1 MLLADKIAEHLP
13 RLPAPLR
20 ALVDAELAAGHEI
33 IEVEIGRDEN
43 AGKIAFI
50 FKAPFRT
57 TQDHPPKDVL
67 YRELL
72 ERDPMIYEY
81 YVPDESF
88 SVAAAKFKPMKFA
101 PLVGPPNPTEA
112 HIKRMKEI
120 HERDEE
126 RARERREASA
136 QMPPALFAAS
146 RLSGSVEAISDPLK
160 RFLASMTITYEKWH
174 DGEGYDLDALKQLNE
189 PDLKTAEKIL
199 IDHSPRD
206 WRDIEALAH
215 IDSPTAR
222 KVVVDALKHRDPQIR
237 QTAMNYAA
245 DEVDPK
251 ERERLLIKSLESDNL
266 WGGLSQAIDEAEEFH
281 PPAVVDALFKGAL
294 ERDGEAAVH
303 FAALLFYLHGVSQE
317 AFDWNHRP
325 FFLKFHSEGAERK
338 AVFRELCHRC
348 NVDPAK
354 YLGNGGKKSEMKIQ
368 LLGTIDVSLDPPL
381 QWLWYSNRTNAVI
394 TGDKKA
400 AYSVSVEKPT
410 ITTRVELGAALKSAF
425 NLPISNA
432 LADEFLSQPWHGFRF
447 LDRAAYEGFDAD
459 ILRTL
464 VFGPS
469 YNVPMLHKPSG
480 AIIGFKSNAMQ
491 LFAREGN
498 TLKPLDKTKPRG
510 KQALCFAGHP
520 SESLIV
526 YGDNYGTFTAHRFTP
541 IEFGKASKIAEKERK
556 ASQAE
561 FIDDGKKLLI
571 GGMGYLMAFAYDGK
585 KFSPLHE
592 VSIPVRDFI
601 VASDGQ
607 TLIVNQGL
615 HGVSIYREDESGF
628 TKQAEVKPPDPI
640 QFAVVSNDM
649 NYLAVTHN
657 GAARVTIYSIS

>member
-33 IEVEIGRDEN
+33 IEVEIGRDEH
-43 AGKIAFI
+43 AGKVAFI

-72 ERDPMIYEY
+72 DRDPMIYEY

-126 RARERREASA
+126 RARERAAAA
-136 QMPPALFAAS
+136 QLPPALSAAS
-146 RLSGSVEAISDPLK
+146 RLSGSVEAVSDPLK

-174 DGEGYDLDALKQLNE
+174 DGEGYDVDALKQLNE
-189 PDLKTAEKIL
+189 TDLKTAEKVL

-222 KVVVDALKHRDPQIR
+222 TVVIDALKHRDPQIR

-251 ERERLLIKSLESDNL
+251 DRERLLIKTLQSDNL
-266 WGGLSQAIDEAEEFH
+266 FGGLSQAIDEAEEFH

-303 FAALLFYLHGVSQE
+303 FAALLFYIHGVSTE

-325 FFLKFHSEGAERK
+325 FFLKFHSEGVERE
-338 AVFRELCHRC
+338 AVFRELCLRC
-348 NVDPAK
+348 KVDAAK
-354 YLGNGGKKSEMKIQ
+354 YLGNGGKKAEMNIM
-368 LLGTIDVSLDPPL
+368 LLGTIDVSLDPQL
-381 QWLWYSNRTNAVI
+381 QWLWHSNRTSAVI
-394 TGDKKA
+394 TGDQKS
-400 AYSVSVEKPT
+400 AYSISIAKPASA
-410 ITTRVELGAALKSAF
+410 TRIEARVAHKSAF
-425 NLPISNA
+425 NLPISDA
-432 LADEFLSQPWHGFRF
+432 LADEFLSQSRHGFRF

-459 ILRTL
+459 ILRML
-464 VFGPS
+464 VFGPN
-469 YNVPMLHKPSG
+469 YNVPMLHVPSG

-498 TLKPLDKTKPRG
+498 TLTRLDKTKPRG
-510 KQALCFAGHP
+510 KQALCFAAHP
-520 SESLIV
+520 SEPLIV

-541 IEFGKASKIAEKERK
+541 TKFGKASKIAHKERN
-556 ASQAE
+556 ASQIE
-561 FIDDGKKLLI
+561 FIDEGRKLLI
-571 GGMGYLMAFAYDGK
+571 GGMGYLATFAYDGK
-585 KFSPLHE
+585 KFSPLQQL
-592 VSIPVRDFI
+592 SIPVRDF
-601 VASDGQ
+601 VVGTDGK
-607 TLIVNQGL
+607 TIIVNQGL
-615 HGVSIYREDESGF
+615 HGVSIYRDEKSGF
-628 TKQAEVKPPDPI
+628 TKQADVKPADAV
-640 QFAVVSNDM
+640 QSAVVSNDM
-649 NYLAVTHN
+649 KHLAVIHN
-657 GAARVTIYSIS
+657 NIPRVSVYSLS